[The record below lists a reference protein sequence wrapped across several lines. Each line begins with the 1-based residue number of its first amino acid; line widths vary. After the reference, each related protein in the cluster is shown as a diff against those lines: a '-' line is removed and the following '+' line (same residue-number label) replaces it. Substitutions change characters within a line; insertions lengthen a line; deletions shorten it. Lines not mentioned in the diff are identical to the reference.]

1 MPGKELRLRGVRAAG
16 FAAHRGLKESSM
28 LTILVPLLIAV
39 VGALAYGLSANSK
52 VGELGKICFA
62 AGMFAICFAMTGH
75 AVHLF

>member
-1 MPGKELRLRGVRAAG
+1 
-16 FAAHRGLKESSM
+16 M